1 MTTDTDDQ
9 RLDDTRV
16 RNQPALTTT
25 AGTTWLVMAAISAV
39 LLGTMLIVIDGLG
52 PVGFSAVTIMGVLLV
67 SMVLVR
73 LWVSTGR
80 VRLVALAVLYSAMI
94 VVALLA
100 TLILA
105 TRAVL

>member
-1 MTTDTDDQ
+1 MTTDTDHRRFDE
-9 RLDDTRV
+9 TRV

-25 AGTTWLVMAAISAV
+25 AGTTWVVTAAISAV
-39 LLGTMLIVIDGLG
+39 LLGTMLLMIDGLR
-52 PVGFSAVTIMGVLLV
+52 PVGFSAVIIMGVLLV

-73 LWVSTGR
+73 LWVAKGR
-80 VRLVALAVLYSAMI
+80 VRLIALAVLYAAMI

-105 TRAVL
+105 GGAA